1 MKKISLA
8 LLLLLLVLSGCTKK
22 EGYDFESINPQNDIY
37 YEIFVRSFADSDNDG
52 IGDLNGVTENLDY
65 LEELGV
71 TGVWLMPI
79 NLSNS
84 YHGYDVLDYYAIDPD
99 YGTMT
104 DFENLVDEA
113 AKRDI
118 TIMIDL
124 VINHTS
130 DQHDWFIKSRA
141 NNPEFRD
148 YYIWEG
154 TTAFSSFVGG
164 MVDLNL
170 ANEDV
175 KAEIKN
181 IFDFYLERGVR
192 GFRLDAAK
200 HFFDKPG
207 VAGVTLKN
215 AFFMMEM
222 NAYIK
227 ETYPDSFITAEV
239 YEPNYEFNVD
249 YYLGPDSILD
259 FTVQRAIQERIGV
272 GSSTYLLSSTFEKV
286 FDAYRKVDPNFVASP
301 FITNHDMDRIASM
314 SGFNGAQG
322 MERMKLAAN
331 VLLTLPGS
339 PFIYYGDE
347 LGMKGVRYEGTNIP
361 GYGVVYDEYRRSP
374 FIWGNPAIETTWLPS
389 DGSNDTLPTYAA
401 QKDDDTSLFN
411 HYRTMIELRKDN
423 PALMYGNGFIEWDG
437 STGSL
442 QGYYRSYSYEDFSQN
457 ILVIHNIS
465 STAKTVEVDYDKI
478 LYGSLE
484 LGAFETVI
492 LEVEA
497 N

>member
-22 EGYDFESINPQNDIY
+22 EAIDFQSINPQNDVY

-65 LEELGV
+65 LEALGV
-71 TGVWLMPI
+71 TGIWLMPI
-79 NLSNS
+79 NVSNS
-84 YHGYDVLDYYAIDPD
+84 YHGYDVLDYYDIDSD
-99 YGTMT
+99 YGTMA
-104 DFENLVDEA
+104 DFENLIDEA
-113 AKRDI
+113 TSRGI

-175 KAEIKN
+175 KSEIKN
-181 IFDFYLERGVR
+181 IFDFYLEKGVR

-249 YYLGPDSILD
+249 YYLGSDSILD

-272 GSSTYLLSSTFEKV
+272 GSSTYLLASTFEKV
-286 FDAYRKVDPNFVASP
+286 FNAYRKVDPGFVASP

-322 MERMKLAAN
+322 MARMKLAAN
-331 VLLTLPGS
+331 VLLTLPG
-339 PFIYYGDE
+339 
-347 LGMKGVRYEGTNIP
+347 
-361 GYGVVYDEYRRSP
+361 
-374 FIWGNPAIETTWLPS
+374 
-389 DGSNDTLPTYAA
+389 
-401 QKDDDTSLFN
+401 
-411 HYRTMIELRKDN
+411 
-423 PALMYGNGFIEWDG
+423 
-437 STGSL
+437 
-442 QGYYRSYSYEDFSQN
+442 
-457 ILVIHNIS
+457 
-465 STAKTVEVDYDKI
+465 
-478 LYGSLE
+478 
-484 LGAFETVI
+484 
-492 LEVEA
+492 
-497 N
+497 